1 MSDTITSSP
10 VAASAAISELVG
22 VDTSRVHQQ
31 SVVFSVTKGI
41 AGMEKG
47 RQVSNQLLQAVSDF
61 SQAVLIQANKLPQL
75 AAKLEKRDLEE
86 ATRWGNQS

>member
-22 VDTSRVHQQ
+22 VDTSRVQQQ
-31 SVVFSVTKGI
+31 SVAFSVTKGI

>member
-1 MSDTITSSP
+1 
-10 VAASAAISELVG
+10 
-22 VDTSRVHQQ
+22 QQ
-31 SVVFSVTKGI
+31 SVAFSVTKGI

-61 SQAVLIQANKLPQL
+61 SQAVLIHANKFPQL

>member
-31 SVVFSVTKGI
+31 SVAFSVTSGI

-61 SQAVLIQANKLPQL
+61 SQAVLIQANKFPQL
-75 AAKLEKRDLEE
+75 AGKLEKRDLEE

>member
-22 VDTSRVHQQ
+22 VDTSRVQQQ
-31 SVVFSVTKGI
+31 SVAFSVTKGI

-61 SQAVLIQANKLPQL
+61 SQAVLIQANKFPQL

-86 ATRWGNQS
+86 ATR

>member
-10 VAASAAISELVG
+10 VAASAAVSELVG

-41 AGMEKG
+41 AG
-47 RQVSNQLLQAVSDF
+47 
-61 SQAVLIQANKLPQL
+61 
-75 AAKLEKRDLEE
+75 
-86 ATRWGNQS
+86 

>member
-10 VAASAAISELVG
+10 VAASAAVSELVD
-22 VDTSRVHQQ
+22 VDTSRTHQQ
-31 SVVFSVTKGI
+31 SVAFSVTKGI

-61 SQAVLIQANKLPQL
+61 SQAVLIQANKFPQL

-86 ATRWGNQS
+86 ATR

>member
-10 VAASAAISELVG
+10 VAASAAVSELVG

-61 SQAVLIQANKLPQL
+61 SQAVLIQANK
-75 AAKLEKRDLEE
+75 
-86 ATRWGNQS
+86 

>member
-22 VDTSRVHQQ
+22 VDTSRVQQQ
-31 SVVFSVTKGI
+31 SVAFSVTKGI

-61 SQAVLIQANKLPQL
+61 SQAVLIHANKFPQL

>member
-22 VDTSRVHQQ
+22 VDTSRVQQQ
-31 SVVFSVTKGI
+31 SVAFSVTSGI

-61 SQAVLIQANKLPQL
+61 SQAVLIQANKFPQL

>member
-31 SVVFSVTKGI
+31 SVAFSVTKGI

-61 SQAVLIQANKLPQL
+61 SQAVLIQANKFPQL

-86 ATRWGNQS
+86 VTRWGNQS

>member
-10 VAASAAISELVG
+10 VAASAAVSELVD
-22 VDTSRVHQQ
+22 VDTSRAHQQ
-31 SVVFSVTKGI
+31 SVAFSVTKGI
-41 AGMEKG
+41 AGIEKG

-61 SQAVLIQANKLPQL
+61 SQAVLIQANKFPQL

-86 ATRWGNQS
+86 ATR

>member
-22 VDTSRVHQQ
+22 VDTSRVQQQ
-31 SVVFSVTKGI
+31 SVAFSVTKGI

-61 SQAVLIQANKLPQL
+61 SQAVLIHANKFPQL

-86 ATRWGNQS
+86 ATRWGNKS

>member
-22 VDTSRVHQQ
+22 VDTSRVQQQ
-31 SVVFSVTKGI
+31 SVAFSVTKGI

-61 SQAVLIQANKLPQL
+61 SQAVLIQANKFPQL